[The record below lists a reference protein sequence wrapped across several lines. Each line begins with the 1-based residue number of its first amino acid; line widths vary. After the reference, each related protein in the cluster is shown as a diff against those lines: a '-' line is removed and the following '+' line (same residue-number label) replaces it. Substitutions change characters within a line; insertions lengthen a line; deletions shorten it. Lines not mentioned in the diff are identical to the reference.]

1 MTRLEPTPLK
11 PIAVIAGM
19 AGNMME
25 WYDFALYGVMA
36 PILGKL
42 FFPQGNSVVS
52 ILSVFGVFAAGYIM
66 RLGGGAFFGH
76 IADHHGRRIALLA
89 SATLM
94 AITTTV
100 VGFLPS
106 YAAIGIWAPLLLVIL
121 RLVQGLS
128 TGGEFITSITYL
140 VENAPPHRR
149 GLIGTL
155 AGSSAAGGILL
166 GSTAGTVL
174 FSIFSKEQ
182 ILDWAWRLPFLI
194 SIPLGL
200 SIALLR
206 CSLPQ
211 EEKPAPHVGSRH
223 RRSSVL
229 HVLFEHP
236 WSLIR
241 SVFAFWAFQTGFY
254 TIAIFM
260 SSYLVS
266 GKIFLEPTALGLQSA
281 AMGACLFM
289 APMAGFLSDKFGRKP
304 VTLISLIGMLLTA
317 YPLYLVVNL
326 GINTLA
332 LVAMVFYMMLVTL
345 GQAPYG
351 IWLAEIFPRSLRG
364 TGLGISYNAA
374 AGILGGTTPLLC
386 VTLIE
391 ITKNRM
397 APAGLLVVASVVSA
411 IFLLLQRETGNKPL
425 K

>member
-1 MTRLEPTPLK
+1 MRCTEPAPLK

-36 PILGKL
+36 PTLGRL
-42 FFPQGNSVVS
+42 FFPQGNNLVS

-76 IADHHGRRIALLA
+76 IADHHGRRIAMLV
-89 SATLM
+89 SATVM
-94 AITTTV
+94 AITTAL

-106 YAAIGIWAPLLLVIL
+106 YAAMGIGAPLLLVVL

-128 TGGEFITSITYL
+128 TGGEFTTSITYL

-174 FSIFSKEQ
+174 FSVFSKEQ
-182 ILDWAWRLPFLI
+182 ILDWAWRLPFLV
-194 SIPLGL
+194 SMPLGL

-206 CSLPQ
+206 SSLPQ
-211 EEKPAPHVGSRH
+211 EEKPVPHVGSRH

-241 SVFAFWAFQTGFY
+241 GVFGFWAFQTGFY
-254 TIAIFM
+254 TMAIFM

-266 GKIFLEPTALGLQSA
+266 GRIFQETTALGLQSA
-281 AMGACLFM
+281 AIGASLCM
-289 APMAGFLSDKFGRKP
+289 APMAGFLSDKFGRKT
-304 VTLISLIGMLLTA
+304 VSLISLVGMLLTA
-317 YPLYLVVNL
+317 YPLYLAVNL

-332 LVAMVFYMMLVTL
+332 LVAMVSYMTLLTL

-386 VTLIE
+386 TWLIE
-391 ITKNRM
+391 VTHNRM
-397 APAGLLVVASVVSA
+397 APAGLLVVASLVSLF
-411 IFLLLQRETGNKPL
+411 FLLLQRETGNRPL